1 MLKIFI
7 TNLGK
12 YNEGSLVGE
21 WADLD
26 DFESL
31 EDLEESG
38 FFKKIGIGSPRWD
51 GGVYE
56 EYFVTDYET
65 DIPELDYSEYPNID
79 ELIKLES
86 RWEDLAEDGKLA
98 VRAYLKEKGNRL
110 FEDAFEMAENGD
122 YSIYRDCLDKTT
134 VMKYWYGD
142 DLILRD
148 LPKKYEGF
156 IDWKEVA
163 NEYGG
168 NLHHYDF
175 QTFVELPD

>member
-98 VRAYLKEKGNRL
+98 VRACIEANGKWR
-110 FEDAFEMAENGD
+110 FDDAFEMAEHGD
-122 YSIYRDCLDKTT
+122 YFIYRDCLDKAT
-134 VMKYWYGD
+134 VMKYWYVAD
-142 DLILRD
+142 VILSD
-148 LPKKYEGF
+148 LPKKYEDF
-156 IDWKEVA
+156 IDWSKVA
-163 NEYGG
+163 KEYGG

-175 QTFVELPD
+175 QTIVELPD